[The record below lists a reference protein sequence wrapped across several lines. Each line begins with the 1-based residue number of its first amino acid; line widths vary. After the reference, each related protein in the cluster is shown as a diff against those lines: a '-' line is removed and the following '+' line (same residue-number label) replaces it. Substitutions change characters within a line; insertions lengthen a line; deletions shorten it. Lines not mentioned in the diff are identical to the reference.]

1 MPLSEFLDNPSKTSF
16 SPPIVVDGRVVAG
29 VVQVVVRVAVV
40 VVAVVVHVGDRV
52 LSRVAGADLRSVVV
66 CVRERHIGGGVCKL
80 KRIKIQDLSKLKSV
94 WK

>member
-1 MPLSEFLDNPSKTSF
+1 MLLSEFFDNPSKTSF

-52 LSRVAGADLRSVVV
+52 LSRVASADLRAVVV
-66 CVRERHIGGGVCKL
+66 GVRERHIGGGVCK
-80 KRIKIQDLSKLKSV
+80 
-94 WK
+94 

>member
-1 MPLSEFLDNPSKTSF
+1 MLLSEFFDNPAKTSL

-66 CVRERHIGGGVCKL
+66 CVCERHIGGGVCM
-80 KRIKIQDLSKLKSV
+80 
-94 WK
+94 